1 MNETVLEGTEARGE
15 GAYERALR
23 PKGFADYLGQPEI
36 KENLRVFVE
45 ASRRRGG
52 ALCHVLLYGPPGL
65 GKTSMAHVIAEEMG
79 SDIVVTSGP
88 ALERQGDLAGIL
100 TSLEPN
106 AILFID
112 EIHRLSPVVEE
123 NLYSAMEDYR
133 FDVVIGEG
141 PGARTVPITLEP
153 FTLIGATTRT
163 GLLTGPLRDRFGYS
177 ARLNYYDVD
186 ELQGIMTRSARIL
199 GLDIERDASAEIAS
213 RSRGTPRIANRLLR
227 RVRDYAEVDG
237 SGRIDVAI
245 TQHAL
250 LRLGVDEVGLD
261 SIDNRYLDLL
271 VRTFE
276 GGPVGI
282 DTLAAAV
289 GEQADTLEDV
299 CEPFL
304 MQVGYLKR
312 SPRGRVATAA
322 AWRHLGLTPAR
333 AAGGQEELPVK

>member
-1 MNETVLEGTEARGE
+1 
-15 GAYERALR
+15 
-23 PKGFADYLGQPEI
+23 
-36 KENLRVFVE
+36 
-45 ASRRRGG
+45 
-52 ALCHVLLYGPPGL
+52 
-65 GKTSMAHVIAEEMG
+65 
-79 SDIVVTSGP
+79 
-88 ALERQGDLAGIL
+88 
-100 TSLEPN
+100 
-106 AILFID
+106 
-112 EIHRLSPVVEE
+112 
-123 NLYSAMEDYR
+123 
-133 FDVVIGEG
+133 
-141 PGARTVPITLEP
+141 
-153 FTLIGATTRT
+153 
-163 GLLTGPLRDRFGYS
+163 
-177 ARLNYYDVD
+177 
-186 ELQGIMTRSARIL
+186 
-199 GLDIERDASAEIAS
+199 
-213 RSRGTPRIANRLLR
+213 
-227 RVRDYAEVDG
+227 VRDYAEVDG